1 MVRQHKGRRKY
12 AIRQSQNKNHKQI
25 KKKLL
30 KETNLLN
37 TSSTCTCNS
46 WSRGWVCISIFTYAD
61 SKIAFVGVLQHVTQP
76 NETDAMCWKHRKTI
90 LCRGCK
96 HSISSANQ
104 QTIMLPTLVLHNRED
119 FCSAWG
125 TTSFS
130 ASNLS
135 GECCSCDSRQH
146 TKIYILDS
154 LLEKPSR
161 QCTTQHTKCNGDW
174 LSAYV
179 TVGNLSWT
187 MWNTSLGLQPG
198 RLASRWL
205 YSPSK
210 YPAT

>member
-1 MVRQHKGRRKY
+1 M
-12 AIRQSQNKNHKQI
+12 
-25 KKKLL
+25 
-30 KETNLLN
+30 
-37 TSSTCTCNS
+37 
-46 WSRGWVCISIFTYAD
+46 
-61 SKIAFVGVLQHVTQP
+61 
-76 NETDAMCWKHRKTI
+76 
-90 LCRGCK
+90 
-96 HSISSANQ
+96 
-104 QTIMLPTLVLHNRED
+104 
-119 FCSAWG
+119 

-135 GECCSCDSRQH
+135 AECCSCDSTQH

-154 LLEKPSR
+154 LLEK
-161 QCTTQHTKCNGDW
+161 CTTLHPKCNEHW

-210 YPAT
+210 YPATCTNLKSGSFEQKKRTPEPSDTLSFPENYSNVVHSNLPIQLTCQAYAIPTCPQFNARQKFQC